1 MSETEGTSPAVSDLI
16 TVSRFTSGTNK
27 KNLIKSFINLS
38 YKQKK
43 EFDYSASVKKYGNY
57 LLIPVT
63 CMDYND
69 TSYGW
74 RGRCSVT
81 WYVADLDGKILAQF
95 Q

>member
-43 EFDYSASVKKYGNY
+43 EFDYSASVKNMV
-57 LLIPVT
+57 II
-63 CMDYND
+63 C
-69 TSYGW
+69 
-74 RGRCSVT
+74 
-81 WYVADLDGKILAQF
+81 
-95 Q
+95 